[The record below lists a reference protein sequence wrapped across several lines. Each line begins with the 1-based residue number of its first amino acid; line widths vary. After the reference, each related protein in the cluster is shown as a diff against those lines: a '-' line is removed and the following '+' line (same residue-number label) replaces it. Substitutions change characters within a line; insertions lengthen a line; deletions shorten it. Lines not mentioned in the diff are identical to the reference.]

1 MSLNEK
7 MTGLM
12 DALRN
17 RYALTDKM
25 SLTDATTA
33 ISKIALCNPVELD
46 FGQGCNNSVF
56 SKTNNG
62 YKYIAVNDDK
72 YGITGPYQ
80 YYDQRIILPGK
91 RYNFSALVRG
101 TIRLKKIG
109 EESNGILL
117 DLPLDAEKWQ
127 RLSFNFI
134 AKSDIV
140 IYGTAKVGDWIEVKD
155 AQYSE
160 LGGVNSVLF
169 LLLLPSLEAIA

>member
-1 MSLNEK
+1 MSLNEE
-7 MTGLM
+7 MTELM

-17 RYALTDKM
+17 RYALTNKL
-25 SLTDATTA
+25 SLADATSA
-33 ISKIALCNPVELD
+33 ISKVVLYTPVELEFSQTSNSCD
-46 FGQGCNNSVF
+46 FYQTDS
-56 SKTNNG
+56 G
-62 YKYIAVNDDK
+62 YKYVSKINDEN
-72 YGITGPYQ
+72 GFTGPFQ
-80 YYDQRIILPGK
+80 YYDQRIIKPGK

-134 AKSDIV
+134 ANRDIV

-155 AQYSE
+155 VQYSE
-160 LGGVNSVLF
+160 FGG
-169 LLLLPSLEAIA
+169 

>member
-1 MSLNEK
+1 
-7 MTGLM
+7 M

-17 RYALTDKM
+17 RYALTNKL
-25 SLTDATTA
+25 SLADATSA
-33 ISKIALCNPVELD
+33 ISKVVLYTPVELD
-46 FGQGCNNSVF
+46 FGQTCNNSVF

-62 YKYIAVNDDK
+62 YKYVAVNDDK
-72 YGITGPYQ
+72 DGNTGPYQ
-80 YYDQRIILPGK
+80 YYDQRIIKPGK

-101 TIRLKKIG
+101 TMRLKKIG

-134 AKSDIV
+134 AKIDIV
-140 IYGTAKVGDWIEVKD
+140 IYGTAKAGDWIEVKD

-160 LGGVNSVLF
+160 LGG
-169 LLLLPSLEAIA
+169 

>member
-1 MSLNEK
+1 
-7 MTGLM
+7 M

-33 ISKIALCNPVELD
+33 ISKIALYNPVELD
-46 FGQGCNNSVF
+46 FGQGYNNVVF

-62 YKYIAVNDDK
+62 YKYVAVNDDK
-72 YGITGPYQ
+72 DGFTGPYQ
-80 YYDQRIILPGK
+80 YYDQRIIKPGK

-109 EESNGILL
+109 EESNGIFL

-140 IYGTAKVGDWIEVKD
+140 FYGTAKVGDWIEIKD
-155 AQYSE
+155 TQYSE
-160 LGGVNSVLF
+160 LGGG
-169 LLLLPSLEAIA
+169 

>member
-1 MSLNEK
+1 MSLNEE
-7 MTGLM
+7 MTRLM
-12 DALRN
+12 NAVRK

-25 SLTDATTA
+25 SLADATNV
-33 ISKIALCNPVELD
+33 ISKIVLCNPVELY
-46 FGQGCNNSVF
+46 FGQDCHNSVF

-62 YKYIAVNDDK
+62 YKYVAMNDDD
-72 YGITGPYQ
+72 YGVTGPYQ
-80 YYDQRIILPGK
+80 YYDQRIIKPGK

-101 TIRLKKIG
+101 TIRLKRTG
-109 EESNGILL
+109 EEGNAILV

-160 LGGVNSVLF
+160 LGGGS
-169 LLLLPSLEAIA
+169 

>member
-25 SLTDATTA
+25 SLADAIIV
-33 ISKIALCNPVELD
+33 ISKVVLYTPIELEFSQTSNQAD
-46 FGQGCNNSVF
+46 FSQTDSGH
-56 SKTNNG
+56 
-62 YKYIAVNDDK
+62 KYVAKFDDE

-80 YYDQRIILPGK
+80 YYDQRIIKPGK

-140 IYGTAKVGDWIEVKD
+140 IYGTTKAGDWIEVKD
-155 AQYSE
+155 VQYSE
-160 LGGVNSVLF
+160 LGG
-169 LLLLPSLEAIA
+169 

>member
-1 MSLNEK
+1 MSFNEK

-62 YKYIAVNDDK
+62 YKYVAVNDDK

-101 TIRLKKIG
+101 TLILTRIG
-109 EESNGILL
+109 EESDSTACNLL
-117 DLPLDAEKWQ
+117 LNSEKWQ

-160 LGGVNSVLF
+160 LGG
-169 LLLLPSLEAIA
+169 

>member
-1 MSLNEK
+1 
-7 MTGLM
+7 M

-25 SLTDATTA
+25 SLADATSA
-33 ISKIALCNPVELD
+33 ISKVVLYTPVELGLSQSSNSCD
-46 FGQGCNNSVF
+46 FSQTDS
-56 SKTNNG
+56 G
-62 YKYIAVNDDK
+62 YKYVSKINDKD
-72 YGITGPYQ
+72 GFTGPFQ
-80 YYDQRIILPGK
+80 YYDQRIIKPGK

-109 EESNGILL
+109 EESNSIFL

-160 LGGVNSVLF
+160 LGEGK
-169 LLLLPSLEAIA
+169 

>member
-46 FGQGCNNSVF
+46 FGQDCNNSVF

-62 YKYIAVNDDK
+62 YKYVAVNDDK
-72 YGITGPYQ
+72 YGVTGPYQ

-101 TIRLKKIG
+101 TLILTCIG
-109 EESNGILL
+109 EESDSTACNLL
-117 DLPLDAEKWQ
+117 LNSEKWQ

-155 AQYSE
+155 VQYSE
-160 LGGVNSVLF
+160 LGGGK
-169 LLLLPSLEAIA
+169 

>member
-17 RYALTDKM
+17 RYALTNKL
-25 SLTDATTA
+25 SLADATSA
-33 ISKIALCNPVELD
+33 ISKVVLYTPVELGFSQTSNSSD
-46 FGQGCNNSVF
+46 FSQTDSGH
-56 SKTNNG
+56 
-62 YKYIAVNDDK
+62 KYVAQFNDK
-72 YGITGPYQ
+72 LGITGPYQ
-80 YYDQRIILPGK
+80 YYDQRIIKPGK

-109 EESNGILL
+109 EESNSILL

-134 AKSDIV
+134 AKCVIV

-155 AQYSE
+155 VQYSE
-160 LGGVNSVLF
+160 LVGS
-169 LLLLPSLEAIA
+169 